1 MNIRK
6 TEIDRKAKKSERGV
20 PMNYQINGNQNNTLF
35 GGVKVAG
42 SNEGEVK
49 GNSNSGL
56 NSILSGNSV
65 GDLLACKLVK
75 GGKEP
80 VLDLNG
86 IQIKTKAAK
95 ELDNAKP
102 GDTIFMKIQEASNR
116 QVSLKIVGTQSQEQ
130 PSMLDAATSAQVMQ
144 TTEQMSEMI
153 KDNIGG
159 ALDEKQLKENQK
171 EILRSL
177 STEEINKLRMMQ
189 IDITNST
196 LSDLM
201 GMVITIRNGEHDE
214 EVNDRIGDV
223 VKETIGKLRKNVM
236 AGQEELTQPAMDMM
250 EDALGDTA
258 ENGLTNA
265 TASTEANPY
274 PGGARLNSEGYI
286 VSAASVRAGK
296 GAMGNGASANAATS
310 QGAATQAINGQ
321 AGGSLGAAKSKEII
335 KNGDKPIVTD
345 EQMIY
350 MVKNHMDLTI
360 ENLDIAKN
368 SVNEESPSQELP
380 LNNQVWNDIYPQ
392 VTGIIEAAGL
402 SVTEQSLNGAKF
414 MLGHELPITVDSLRL
429 YMGVNF
435 LNQRGIQVSQ
445 VEANI
450 EEQIAIGNSPE
461 QARISG
467 RTLHDRATQLVE
479 KVQGIT
485 PQSIDKAVAQG
496 KPLSISYLYNV
507 SMRSADVA
515 RMRTPLNTGVEGA
528 SLSLSGMTQ
537 DGVQPDG
544 GMPLSTNPN
553 AVAARRQL
561 EEIRLSMTIEAATRL
576 VKLDINIDAKPL
588 SQVVDALRQQ
598 ENSFYENVVSAHDLH
613 DIPDDVDLLKESIKQ
628 TEGLKNLPEY
638 TLGEMVKRPTITVGA
653 LYETGVRMKSA
664 LAGNA
669 YETMMTKPRRDMG
682 DSITEAFQNV
692 DAILED
698 MNMDRNE
705 ENQRA
710 IRILAYNEME
720 LNNANIASVK
730 SADAKVQ
737 QMFETLTPQ
746 IVLNLIREGKNP
758 LNMTMDGLNEE
769 IMQQR
774 EVRGVTDEQRF
785 SEFLYQM
792 DRQNA
797 ITEEER
803 KSFIGIYR
811 LLDKVEKSHG
821 KDIGAVVRNGQ
832 EVTLNNLFA
841 ADKSRKVQG
850 MDVAVDD
857 NFGERV
863 NVETKGESIL
873 SQIETAYNQTL
884 VGSIMRHIRPETLK
898 SIENMDY
905 RNMTFE
911 ELNAIMKAGD
921 NGIGQSELND
931 QIAQDLQRALSYE
944 EEVATMLEAHDMPRT
959 ATNIIAAHQV
969 MYGEDGIYGMVRN
982 IKSNLSKAQRD
993 RITKQEAGILENLES
1008 NSDVVYGLENIRSG
1022 LSEAVHAKEEDGTI
1036 TAMDIQALKYL
1047 NAGMPIAMRAVA
1059 EDVFQ
1064 IPLVVDD
1071 EVSIMKVSILRDGSN
1086 AGEITATM
1094 DTAKYGKLEAFV
1106 RVLGNQLEGYIVTE
1120 DESGQNMLESNEL
1133 TFRSVFAKAGLGL
1146 KDVRLD
1152 GTRPMQYSAEE
1163 EKEEIPTSKLYK
1175 VAKQLLAAIK
1185 LTGVAADK

>member
-1 MNIRK
+1 
-6 TEIDRKAKKSERGV
+6 
-20 PMNYQINGNQNNTLF
+20 MNYQINGNNKQSGYDNTLF
-35 GGVKVAG
+35 GGVGVAG
-42 SNEGEVK
+42 ASGSEAN
-49 GNSNSGL
+49 GNNGGL

-86 IQIKTKAAK
+86 IEIKTKAAK

-102 GDTIFMKIQEASNR
+102 GDTIFLKIQEASNK
-116 QVSLKIVGTQSQEQ
+116 QVSLKIVGTRPQEI

-159 ALDEKQLKENQK
+159 ALDEKQMKENQK

-177 STEEINKLRMMQ
+177 TTEEISKLRMMQ
-189 IDITNST
+189 IDVTNAK

-201 GMVITIRNGEHDE
+201 GMVITIRSGEHQE

-223 VKETIGKLRKNVM
+223 VKETIGKLRESVM
-236 AGQEELTQPAMDMM
+236 AGHEESA
-250 EDALGDTA
+250 
-258 ENGLTNA
+258 
-265 TASTEANPY
+265 ASMVDRTDDLLSTVTEEINQY

-286 VSAASVRAGK
+286 VSAASAHAGK
-296 GAMGNGASANAATS
+296 SVAGSSASNVARKGMSAMAKAAGGQSAGVQGASDKTN
-310 QGAATQAINGQ
+310 
-321 AGGSLGAAKSKEII
+321 EII
-335 KNGDKPIVTD
+335 KNGDKPVVTE

-368 SVNEESPSQELP
+368 SVNEESPAKELP
-380 LNNQVWNDIYPQ
+380 FNNQVWNDIYPQ

-402 SVTEQSLNGAKF
+402 SVSEQSLNGAKF
-414 MLGHELPITVDSLRL
+414 MLGHELPINVDSLRF
-429 YMGVNF
+429 YMSVNYV
-435 LNQRGIQVSQ
+435 NQRGIQVSQ

-450 EEQIAIGNSPE
+450 QEQMSVGNPPE

-467 RTLHDRATQLVE
+467 RTLHEKAVQLME
-479 KVQGIT
+479 KVQAIT
-485 PQSIDKAVAQG
+485 PQSVDKVVAQG

-507 SMRSADVA
+507 SMRSVDLA
-515 RMRTPLNTGVEGA
+515 RMRTPVNTGVEGA

-537 DGVQPDG
+537 EGLQPEG
-544 GMPLSTNPN
+544 AIPLSTNPN
-553 AVAARRQL
+553 AVAARRQM
-561 EEIRLSMTIEAATRL
+561 EEIRLSMTMEAATRL
-576 VKLDINIDAKPL
+576 MKVDINIDAKPL

-598 ENSFYENVVSAHDLH
+598 ENSLYENMVSSHDLH
-613 DIPDDVDLLKESIKQ
+613 EIPDDVDLLKESLRQ
-628 TEGLKNLPEY
+628 TEGLKTLPEY

-653 LYETGVRMKSA
+653 LYETGTRIKAV
-664 LAGNA
+664 LANNA
-669 YETMMTKPRRDMG
+669 YETMMTKPRKDMG

-705 ENQRA
+705 ANQRA

-720 LNNANIASVK
+720 LNRANIASVK

-758 LNMTMDGLNEE
+758 LNMTIDGLNEE

-774 EVRGVTDEQRF
+774 EIRGVTDEQRF

-797 ITEEER
+797 ITEDER

-811 LLDKVEKSHG
+811 LLDKIEKSHG

-841 ADKSRKVQG
+841 ADKSREVQG
-850 MDVAVDD
+850 MNVAVDD

-863 NVETKGESIL
+863 SVETKGESIL
-873 SQIETAYNQTL
+873 SQVETAYNQTL
-884 VGSIMRHIRPETLK
+884 ASSIMRHIRPETLK
-898 SIENMDY
+898 SLENMDY

-921 NGIGQSELND
+921 NGVGQSELVD
-931 QIAQDLQRALSYE
+931 QISQNLQQALAYE
-944 EEVATMLEAHDMPRT
+944 EEVATMLEAHEMPST
-959 ATNIIAAHQV
+959 VTNMIAAHQV
-969 MYGEDGIYGMVRN
+969 MYGEDGIYGMIRN
-982 IKSNLSKAQRD
+982 IKNNLPKEKRD
-993 RITKQEAGILENLES
+993 KITQQEANILDNLES
-1008 NSDVVYGLENIRSG
+1008 KDDVVYGLENIRAS

-1036 TAMDIQALKYL
+1036 TAMDIQSLKYL

-1064 IPLVVDD
+1064 IPLVVED

-1086 AGEITATM
+1086 AGEVSASM
-1094 DTAKYGKLEAFV
+1094 DTARYGKLEAFI
-1106 RVLGNQLEGYIVTE
+1106 RVTGDQLEGYIVTE
-1120 DESGQNMLESNEL
+1120 EESGQRALESNEL
-1133 TFRSVFAKAGLGL
+1133 TLRSVFAKAGISL

-1152 GTRPMQYSAEE
+1152 GTRPMQYSGNEE
-1163 EKEEIPTSKLYK
+1163 REEVATSKLYR
-1175 VAKQLLAAIK
+1175 VAKQLLTAIK
-1185 LTGVAADK
+1185 LMGVAADK

>member
-1 MNIRK
+1 
-6 TEIDRKAKKSERGV
+6 
-20 PMNYQINGNQNNTLF
+20 MNYQITGNNNQNGFDNTLF
-35 GGVKVAG
+35 GGAGVAG
-42 SNEGEVK
+42 SNGSEAK
-49 GNSNSGL
+49 GNNGGGL
-56 NSILSGNSV
+56 SSILSNNSV
-65 GDLLACKLVK
+65 GDLLACKLVQ

-102 GDTIFMKIQEASNR
+102 GDTIFLKISEASNK
-116 QVSLKIVGTQSQEQ
+116 QVSLKIVGTQPQEQ

-159 ALDEKQLKENQK
+159 ALDEKQMKENQK

-189 IDITNST
+189 IDVTNAT

-201 GMVITIRNGEHDE
+201 GMVITIRSNEHQE
-214 EVNDRIGDV
+214 EVTDRISDV
-223 VKETIGKLRKNVM
+223 VKETIGKLRENVM
-236 AGQEELTQPAMDMM
+236 AGSEAPTAPATDMAQDLTTDSTITEGMSAQPQ
-250 EDALGDTA
+250 
-258 ENGLTNA
+258 
-265 TASTEANPY
+265 Y

-286 VSAASVRAGK
+286 VSAASVRGGNVEGSATPAGMTGQVAGL
-296 GAMGNGASANAATS
+296 GA
-310 QGAATQAINGQ
+310 GAASGHNGE
-321 AGGSLGAAKSKEII
+321 AVKHNEII
-335 KNGDKPIVTD
+335 KNGDKPIVTE

-368 SVNEESPSQELP
+368 SVNEESPLKELP

-402 SVTEQSLNGAKF
+402 SVTDQSLNGAKF
-414 MLGHELPITVDSLRL
+414 MLGHELPITVDSLRI
-429 YMGVNF
+429 YMGVNY
-435 LNQRGIQVSQ
+435 LNQRGIQVAQ

-450 EEQIAIGNSPE
+450 EEQIAVGNPPE
-461 QARISG
+461 HARISG
-467 RTLHDRATQLVE
+467 RTLHDKASQLVE
-479 KVQGIT
+479 KVHGIT
-485 PQSIDKAVAQG
+485 PQAVDRAVAQG
-496 KPLSISYLYNV
+496 KPLSISYLYNSSV
-507 SMRSADVA
+507 RSAEVA
-515 RMRTPLNTGVEGA
+515 RMRTPVNKGVEGA
-528 SLSLSGMTQ
+528 SLSLSGATQ
-537 DGVQPDG
+537 DGVQLEG
-544 GMPLSTNPN
+544 TIPLSNHPN

-561 EEIRLSMTIEAATRL
+561 EEIRLSMTMEAATRL
-576 VKLDINIDAKPL
+576 VRLDINIDAKPL

-598 ENSFYENVVSAHDLH
+598 ENSFYENVVSSHDLH
-613 DIPDDVDLLKESIKQ
+613 DIPDDVDLLKESLKQ
-628 TEGLKNLPEY
+628 TEGLKSLPEY

-653 LYETGVRMKSA
+653 LYESGTRIKAV

-669 YETMMTKPRRDMG
+669 YETMMTKPRKDMG
-682 DSITEAFQNV
+682 DSITEAFQNI
-692 DAILED
+692 DDILTD

-705 ENQRA
+705 ENKRA
-710 IRILAYNEME
+710 IRILAYNEMD
-720 LNNANIASVK
+720 LNRTNIANVK
-730 SADAKVQ
+730 AADAKVQ

-758 LNMTMDGLNEE
+758 LNMTIDGLNEE

-774 EVRGVTDEQRF
+774 EIRGVTDEQRF

-832 EVTLNNLFA
+832 EVTLNNLFS

-850 MDVAVDD
+850 MNVAVDD

-863 NVETKGESIL
+863 SVETKGESIL

-884 VGSIMRHIRPETLK
+884 AGSIMRHIRPETLK
-898 SIENMDY
+898 SLEDMDY
-905 RNMTFE
+905 RNMSFE
-911 ELNAIMKAGD
+911 ELNTIIKAGD

-931 QIAQDLQRALSYE
+931 QISEDLQQALSYE
-944 EEVATMLEAHDMPRT
+944 ENVATMLEAHDMPRT
-959 ATNIIAAHQV
+959 VTNLIAAHQV
-969 MYGEDGIYGMVRN
+969 MYGEDGIYGMIRN
-982 IKSNLSKAQRD
+982 IKNNLPKEKRD
-993 RITKQEAGILENLES
+993 KITQQEANILENLEGKD
-1008 NSDVVYGLENIRSG
+1008 DVVYGLENIRSG
-1022 LSEAVHAKEEDGTI
+1022 LSEAVHAKEDDGTI

-1064 IPLVVDD
+1064 IPLVVEDQ
-1071 EVSIMKVSILRDGSN
+1071 VSIMKVSILRDGSN

-1094 DTAKYGKLEAFV
+1094 DTARYGRLEAFI
-1106 RVLGNQLEGYIVTE
+1106 RVSGNQLEGYIVTE
-1120 DESGQNMLESNEL
+1120 EEAGQKQLEANEL
-1133 TFRSVFAKAGLGL
+1133 TLRSVFAKAGMGV
-1146 KDVRLD
+1146 KDIRLD
-1152 GTRPMQYSAEE
+1152 GTRPMQYIGEE
-1163 EKEEIPTSKLYK
+1163 ERVEVETSKLYK
-1175 VAKQLLAAIK
+1175 VAKQLLTAIK
-1185 LTGVAADK
+1185 LTGIAADK

>member
-1 MNIRK
+1 
-6 TEIDRKAKKSERGV
+6 
-20 PMNYQINGNQNNTLF
+20 MNYQITGNNNQNGFDNTLF
-35 GGVKVAG
+35 GGTGVAG
-42 SNEGEVK
+42 AAGKEGK
-49 GNSNSGL
+49 GNQNGGL
-56 NSILSGNSV
+56 DSILKGNSV

-95 ELDNAKP
+95 ELDSAKP
-102 GDTIFMKIQEASNR
+102 GDTIFLKISEASSK
-116 QVSLKIVGTQSQEQ
+116 QVSLKIVGTQPQEQ

-144 TTEQMSEMI
+144 STEQFSEMI

-159 ALDEKQLKENQK
+159 ALDEKQMKENQK

-177 STEEINKLRMMQ
+177 STDEINQLRMMQ
-189 IDITNST
+189 IDVTNAT

-201 GMVITIRNGEHDE
+201 GMVITIRNGEHQE
-214 EVNDRIGDV
+214 EVNDRIKNV
-223 VKETIGKLRKNVM
+223 VEETIGKLRKSVM
-236 AGQEELTQPAMDMM
+236 AGHEESQQPASDLA
-250 EDALGDTA
+250 EDLMTDTD
-258 ENGLTNA
+258 A
-265 TASTEANPY
+265 TDSNPY
-274 PGGARLNSEGYI
+274 PGGARLNQEGYI
-286 VSAASVRAGK
+286 VSAASTRGNGGTQPTSKAAGQTDYGK
-296 GAMGNGASANAATS
+296 GGAVAT
-310 QGAATQAINGQ
+310 
-321 AGGSLGAAKSKEII
+321 GGETAQNEIL
-335 KNGDKPIVTD
+335 KNGDNPIVTE

-368 SVNEESPSQELP
+368 SVNEESPSQALP
-380 LNNQVWNDIYPQ
+380 FNNQVWNDIYPQ

-402 SVTEQSLNGAKF
+402 SITEQSLDGAKF

-429 YMGVNF
+429 YMSVNY

-445 VEANI
+445 VEANVA
-450 EEQIAIGNSPE
+450 EQIAIGNPPE
-461 QARISG
+461 QARVSG
-467 RTLHDRATQLVE
+467 RTLHDKATQLVE

-485 PQSIDKAVAQG
+485 PQAVDRAVAQG
-496 KPLSISYLYNV
+496 KPISISYLYNA
-507 SMRSADVA
+507 SMRSADIA
-515 RMRTPLNTGVEGA
+515 RMRTPVNTGVEGA
-528 SLSLSGMTQ
+528 SLSLSGMAQ
-537 DGVQPDG
+537 EGAQPEG
-544 GMPLSTNPN
+544 AIPLSTNPN

-561 EEIRLSMTIEAATRL
+561 EEIRLSMTMEAATRL

-588 SQVVDALRQQ
+588 SQIVDALRQQ

-613 DIPDDVDLLKESIKQ
+613 DIPDDVDLLKESLKQ

-638 TLGEMVKRPTITVGA
+638 ALGEMVKRPTITVGT
-653 LYETGVRMKSA
+653 LYETGTRIKAV

-669 YETMMTKPRRDMG
+669 YETMMTRPRRDMG
-682 DSITEAFQNV
+682 DSITDAFQNV
-692 DAILED
+692 DDILED

-720 LNNANIASVK
+720 LNKENISSVK
-730 SADAKVQ
+730 SVDAKVQ

-758 LNMTMDGLNEE
+758 LNMTIDGLNEE

-774 EVRGVTDEQRF
+774 EIRGVTDEQRF

-797 ITEEER
+797 ITEDER

-811 LLDKVEKSHG
+811 LLDKIEKSHG

-832 EVTLNNLFA
+832 EVTLNNLFS

-857 NFGERV
+857 KFGERV
-863 NVETKGESIL
+863 SVETKGESIL

-884 VGSIMRHIRPETLK
+884 AGSILRHIRPETLK
-898 SIENMDY
+898 GMENMDY
-905 RNMTFE
+905 RNMSFE
-911 ELNAIMKAGD
+911 ELNAIVKAGD
-921 NGIGQSELND
+921 NGQGQSELVD
-931 QIAQDLQRALSYE
+931 QIYTDLQQALSYE
-944 EEVATMLEAHDMPRT
+944 EDVATMLEAHDMPRT
-959 ATNIIAAHQV
+959 VTNMIAAHQV
-969 MYGEDGIYGMVRN
+969 MYGEDGIYGMIRN
-982 IKSNLSKAQRD
+982 IKNHLPKEKRD
-993 RITKQEAGILENLES
+993 KITQQEASILENLEGKD
-1008 NSDVVYGLENIRSG
+1008 DVVYGLENIRSG
-1022 LSEAVHAKEEDGTI
+1022 LSEAVHGMEEDGTI
-1036 TAMDIQALKYL
+1036 TAMDIQSLKYL

-1064 IPLVVDD
+1064 IPLVIDD

-1086 AGEITATM
+1086 AGEVTATM
-1094 DTAKYGKLEAFV
+1094 DTPRFGKLDAFV
-1106 RVLGNQLEGYIVTE
+1106 RMTGNQLEGYIVTE
-1120 DESGQNMLESNEL
+1120 EESGQRMLEANEL
-1133 TFRSVFAKAGLGL
+1133 TLRSVFAKAGMGV
-1146 KDVRLD
+1146 KDIRLD
-1152 GTRPMQYSAEE
+1152 GTKPMQYSAEE
-1163 EKEEIPTSKLYK
+1163 EREEIQTSKLYR
-1175 VAKQLLAAIK
+1175 VAKQLLTAIK

>member
-1 MNIRK
+1 
-6 TEIDRKAKKSERGV
+6 
-20 PMNYQINGNQNNTLF
+20 MNYQITGNNNQNGFDNTLF
-35 GGVKVAG
+35 GGVGISGATGNENKG
-42 SNEGEVK
+42 SQ
-49 GNSNSGL
+49 SGGA
-56 NSILSGNSV
+56 NSILNGNSV

-86 IQIKTKAAK
+86 IQIKTKATK
-95 ELDNAKP
+95 ELESAKP
-102 GDTIFMKIQEASNR
+102 GDTIFLKIQEASNKK
-116 QVSLKIVGTQSQEQ
+116 VSLKIVGSQSQEQ
-130 PSMLDAATSAQVMQ
+130 PSMLDAVTSAQVMQ

-159 ALDEKQLKENQK
+159 ALDEKQMKENQK
-171 EILRSL
+171 EILRSI
-177 STEEINKLRMMQ
+177 SPEEIARLRMMQ
-189 IDITNST
+189 IDVTNAT
-196 LSDLM
+196 LSDLL
-201 GMVITIRNGEHDE
+201 GMVITIRSEEHQE
-214 EVNDRIGDV
+214 EVNDRVGDV
-223 VKETIGKLRKNVM
+223 VKETIGKLREQVM
-236 AGQEELTQPAMDMM
+236 AGHEKSSTPATDMS
-250 EDALGDTA
+250 DATSFEKQYL
-258 ENGLTNA
+258 
-265 TASTEANPY
+265 
-274 PGGARLNSEGYI
+274 GGARLNSEGYI
-286 VSAASVRAGK
+286 V
-296 GAMGNGASANAATS
+296 TD
-310 QGAATQAINGQ
+310 
-321 AGGSLGAAKSKEII
+321 AKSLSNNNTDAAIKQNEII
-335 KNGDKPIVTD
+335 KNGTNPIITE

-350 MVKNHMDLTI
+350 LVKNQMDLTI

-380 LNNQVWNDIYPQ
+380 FNNQIWNDIYSQ
-392 VTGIIEAAGL
+392 VTGIIEAAGM

-429 YMGVNF
+429 YMGVNYV
-435 LNQRGIQVSQ
+435 NQRGIQVSQ
-445 VEANI
+445 LETNI
-450 EEQIAIGNSPE
+450 EEQIAIGNPPE

-467 RTLHDRATQLVE
+467 RTLSERAAQLVE

-485 PQSIDKAVAQG
+485 PQAVDRTVAQG
-496 KPLSISYLYNV
+496 KPLTISYLYNV
-507 SMRSADVA
+507 SMRSAEIA
-515 RMRTPLNTGVEGA
+515 KMRTPVNTGVEGA
-528 SLSLSGMTQ
+528 SLSLSGSTQ
-537 DGVQPDG
+537 E
-544 GMPLSTNPN
+544 GMSPESAIPLSNNPN
-553 AVAARRQL
+553 AVAARRQI
-561 EEIRLSMTIEAATRL
+561 EEIRLSMTMEAATRL

-588 SQVVDALRQQ
+588 NRIVEALRQQ
-598 ENSFYENVVSAHDLH
+598 ENSFYENVVSTHDLH
-613 DIPDDVDLLKESIKQ
+613 DIPDDVDLLKESLKQ
-628 TEGLKNLPEY
+628 TEGLKLLPEY

-653 LYETGVRMKSA
+653 LYETGTRIKAV

-720 LNNANIASVK
+720 LSKTNIASVK

-758 LNMTMDGLNEE
+758 LNMTIDGLNEE

-774 EVRGVTDEQRF
+774 EIRGVTDEQRF

-797 ITEEER
+797 ITEDER

-811 LLDKVEKSHG
+811 LLDKVEKSRG

-832 EVTLNNLFA
+832 EITLNNLFS

-850 MDVAVDD
+850 MDVSVDD
-857 NFGERV
+857 KFGERV
-863 NVETKGESIL
+863 SVETKGESIL

-884 VGSIMRHIRPETLK
+884 TGSILRHIRPETLK
-898 SIENMDY
+898 SLENMDY
-905 RNMTFE
+905 RNMSFE
-911 ELNAIMKAGD
+911 ELNAIMKAGN
-921 NGIGQSELND
+921 NGEGQSELTD
-931 QIAQDLQRALSYE
+931 QISQNLQEALSYE
-944 EEVATMLEAHDMPRT
+944 EDVATMLEAHDMPRT
-959 ATNIIAAHQV
+959 VTNLIAAHQV
-969 MYGEDGIYGMVRN
+969 MYGEDGIYGMIRN
-982 IKSNLSKAQRD
+982 LKGNLPKEKRD
-993 RITKQEAGILENLES
+993 KITKQEASILENLES
-1008 NSDVVYGLENIRSG
+1008 KDDVVYGLENIRAG
-1022 LSEAVHAKEEDGTI
+1022 LSEAVHSKETDGTI

-1064 IPLVVDD
+1064 VPLVVED
-1071 EVSIMKVSILRDGSN
+1071 EVSIMKVSILRDGSK

-1094 DTAKYGKLEAFV
+1094 NTAKYGKLEAFI
-1106 RVLGNQLEGYIVTE
+1106 RVTGNQLEGYIETE
-1120 DESGQNMLESNEL
+1120 DEVGRRQLEDNEL
-1133 TFRSVFAKAGLGL
+1133 TLRSVFAKIGMGV

-1152 GTRPMQYSAEE
+1152 GTRPMQYGSDEE
-1163 EKEEIPTSKLYK
+1163 REEVATSKLYQ
-1175 VAKQLLAAIK
+1175 VAKQLLTAIK
-1185 LTGVAADK
+1185 LTGIAVDK

>member
-1 MNIRK
+1 
-6 TEIDRKAKKSERGV
+6 
-20 PMNYQINGNQNNTLF
+20 MNYQINGNNKQSGYDNTLF
-35 GGVKVAG
+35 GGVGVAG
-42 SNEGEVK
+42 ANGSEAN
-49 GNSNSGL
+49 GNNGSSI

-86 IQIKTKAAK
+86 IEIKTKAAK

-102 GDTIFMKIQEASNR
+102 GDTIFLKIQEASNK
-116 QVSLKIVGTQSQEQ
+116 QVSLKIVGTQPQEQ
-130 PSMLDAATSAQVMQ
+130 PLMLDATTSAQVMQ

-159 ALDEKQLKENQK
+159 ALDEKQMKENQK

-177 STEEINKLRMMQ
+177 TTEEISKLRMMQ
-189 IDITNST
+189 IDVTNAK

-201 GMVITIRNGEHDE
+201 GMVITIRSGEHQE
-214 EVNDRIGDV
+214 EVNDRIKDV
-223 VKETIGKLRKNVM
+223 VKETIGKLRESVM
-236 AGQEELTQPAMDMM
+236 AGHEEPTTPVVDRT
-250 EDALGDTA
+250 EDLLSTITA
-258 ENGLTNA
+258 EINQ
-265 TASTEANPY
+265 Y
-274 PGGARLNSEGYI
+274 PGGARLNNEGYI
-286 VSAASVRAGK
+286 VSAGNAGK
-296 GAMGNGASANAATS
+296 TSMG
-310 QGAATQAINGQ
+310 
-321 AGGSLGAAKSKEII
+321 AKSYAPSRAAGAKTQVSNQVASEQSNEVI
-335 KNGDKPIVTD
+335 KNGDTPIITE

-368 SVNEESPSQELP
+368 SVNEESPAKELP
-380 LNNQVWNDIYPQ
+380 FNNQVWNDIYPQ

-402 SVTEQSLNGAKF
+402 SVSDQSLNGAKF
-414 MLGHELPITVDSLRL
+414 MLGHELPITVDSIRL
-429 YMGVNF
+429 YMSVNYV
-435 LNQRGIQVSQ
+435 NQRGIQVSQ

-450 EEQIAIGNSPE
+450 EEQMSIGNPPQ

-467 RTLHDRATQLVE
+467 RTLHEKASQLME
-479 KVQGIT
+479 KIQAIT
-485 PQSIDKAVAQG
+485 PQSVDKVVAQG

-507 SMRSADVA
+507 SMRSVDLAK
-515 RMRTPLNTGVEGA
+515 MRTPVNTGVEGA

-537 DGVQPDG
+537 EGMQPVG
-544 GMPLSTNPN
+544 AIPLSTNPN
-553 AVAARRQL
+553 AVAARRQM
-561 EEIRLSMTIEAATRL
+561 EEIRLSMTMEAATRL
-576 VKLDINIDAKPL
+576 MKVDINIDAKPL

-598 ENSFYENVVSAHDLH
+598 ENSLYENMVSSHDLH
-613 DIPDDVDLLKESIKQ
+613 EIPDDVDLLKESLRQ
-628 TEGLKNLPEY
+628 TEGLKSLPEY

-653 LYETGVRMKSA
+653 LYETGTRIKAV
-664 LAGNA
+664 LANNA
-669 YETMMTKPRRDMG
+669 YETMMTKPRKDMG

-692 DAILED
+692 DAILQD

-720 LNNANIASVK
+720 LNRANIASVK

-758 LNMTMDGLNEE
+758 LNMTIDGLNEE

-774 EVRGVTDEQRF
+774 EIRGVTDEQRF

-797 ITEEER
+797 ITEDER

-811 LLDKVEKSHG
+811 LLDKIEKSHG

-850 MDVAVDD
+850 MNVAVDD
-857 NFGERV
+857 SFGERV
-863 NVETKGESIL
+863 SVETKGESII

-884 VGSIMRHIRPETLK
+884 AGSIMRHIRPETLK
-898 SIENMDY
+898 SLENMDY

-921 NGIGQSELND
+921 NGVGQSELVD
-931 QIAQDLQRALSYE
+931 QISQNLQQALSYE
-944 EEVATMLEAHDMPRT
+944 EEVATMLEAHDMPST
-959 ATNIIAAHQV
+959 VTNMIAAHQV
-969 MYGEDGIYGMVRN
+969 MYGEDGIYGMVRS
-982 IKSNLSKAQRD
+982 IKNNLPKEKRD
-993 RITKQEAGILENLES
+993 QITRQEASILENLES
-1008 NSDVVYGLENIRSG
+1008 KDDVVYGLENIRAG
-1022 LSEAVHAKEEDGTI
+1022 LSEAVHGKEQDGTI
-1036 TAMDIQALKYL
+1036 TAMDIQSLKYL

-1064 IPLVVDD
+1064 IPLVVED

-1086 AGEITATM
+1086 AGEVTATM
-1094 DTAKYGKLEAFV
+1094 DTARYGRLEAFI
-1106 RVLGNQLEGYIVTE
+1106 RVTGDQLEGYIVTE
-1120 DESGQNMLESNEL
+1120 EESGQRVLESNEL
-1133 TFRSVFAKAGLGL
+1133 TLRSVFAKVGISL

-1152 GTRPMQYSAEE
+1152 GTRPMQYSADEE
-1163 EKEEIPTSKLYK
+1163 REEVATSKLYK
-1175 VAKQLLAAIK
+1175 VAKQLLTAIK
-1185 LTGVAADK
+1185 LMGVAADK